1 MQNNMLGNELPQAF
15 RLTPMSHREHS
26 PARLQTCPEPYAIHW
41 KMDAQH
47 MTYAHG
53 YEPQPAMHDAALC
66 PHVMVNVQ
74 YEHQPSWPMAPDA
87 HQMTGM
93 EQYFVGQIMEH
104 EYAHGVQSFVQTP
117 SCVNAALSEQRK
129 YQQWPA
135 APHSFQMN
143 QQGWSA
149 GVGHQYPMKA
159 ERTRRAPV
167 LARRAP
173 VLAVRCVPTDA
184 TRSPVLAAETITLG
198 NTDALPA
205 SSLTQVEQHRPMAES
220 TAHPQRVSHQAPGW
234 GGHATANSGALDT
247 SRMSVDC
254 VEVQAPGEGSM
265 QGLWYATRDETT
277 RLQMLADCAAKTC

>member
-205 SSLTQVEQHRPMAES
+205 SSLTQVEQR
-220 TAHPQRVSHQAPGW
+220 
-234 GGHATANSGALDT
+234 GGHATANSDALDT